1 MIVMMIV
8 MIVNSTDTTTTTTML
23 SDTTSTNPS
32 SSSSSSSSSSDTTTT
47 PIPPTTSSSS
57 SSSQV
62 NATDSDYFLLYTKQ
76 SSLPID
82 GIGLGVY
89 AKDTIYSD
97 NIICEYRGPIISEID
112 KKKFPYN
119 DKFFTVEVD
128 DKGYSILGEGI
139 CSYINDCSN
148 SLQLLLSNDTLV
160 YESNDPSKCYDNYNY
175 NARAI
180 GLGYKVF
187 IMAIRDIQPNEEIFF
202 SYSWNYWRHQ
212 SVIRKKFNVTNTS
225 PSYTS
230 HKLK

>member
-1 MIVMMIV
+1 MMMIVMMIV
-8 MIVNSTDTTTTTTML
+8 MIVNSTDTTTTIQ
-23 SDTTSTNPS
+23 SDTTSTNP
-32 SSSSSSSSSSDTTTT
+32 SSSSSSSSDTTTT

-57 SSSQV
+57 SSQV
-62 NATDSDYFLLYTKQ
+62 NATDSDYFLLYTKK

-89 AKDTIYSD
+89 AKDTIYNN
-97 NIICEYRGPIISEID
+97 NIICEYRGPIISEVD

-187 IMAIRDIQPNEEIFF
+187 IIASRDIQPNEEIFF

-225 PSYTS
+225 PPYTS

>member
-8 MIVNSTDTTTTTTML
+8 MIVNSTDTTTTML
-23 SDTTSTNPS
+23 
-32 SSSSSSSSSSDTTTT
+32 SSSDTDTTT
-47 PIPPTTSSSS
+47 PIPSTTTTSSSSS

-62 NATDSDYFLLYTKQ
+62 NATDSDFFLLYTKQ

-82 GIGLGVY
+82 SIGLGVY
-89 AKDTIYSD
+89 AKDTIYNN
-97 NIICEYRGPIISEID
+97 NIICEYRGPIISDHD

-119 DKFFTVEVD
+119 DKFFNIEVD
-128 DKGYSILGEGI
+128 EKGYSILGEGI

-187 IMAIRDIQPNEEIFF
+187 IIAIRDIQPNEEIFF

-212 SVIRKKFNVTNTS
+212 SIVRKKFNVTNTS

-230 HKLK
+230 HKQ